1 MKSNIKVVTEG
12 FRAIG
17 HAAIQI
23 SGITV
28 VAGENSSGKST
39 ISKLLYE
46 LFNTVANYEVLVKEE
61 LIREFNDLYFFFVA
75 TYYDKAN
82 NTKNS
87 EIIERKKYDK
97 IKELYSE
104 TYKDLS
110 LEEIENALVTFLD
123 DLYTNTNIYSDR
135 YVNYISSVLGK
146 KIDIKDSLQEL
157 KSFIKDRI
165 KKADDKIHKRPT
177 SLFTEKLL
185 ERFNQKL
192 PSTLEVS
199 EEGGVIVALDEP
211 SVSISFLVQKAIY
224 IDTPMSLSAYDYNGY
239 WLELEK
245 LLKRKIK
252 GTHYSQEMSFQISE
266 NIKGESE
273 YSDDSLSYTFSFKR
287 KDGAVFDLN
296 EVATGIKAFSI
307 IQLLLKNGHIDNR
320 TLLIIDE
327 PESHLHPQ
335 WIVEYARMI
344 VLLHKHIG
352 VKFFLAS
359 HNPDMVSAIRYIA
372 EKEEVLD
379 NVNYYL
385 AEKAEGETYLYNY
398 TPLGSDISPIFK
410 SFNIAIDRISQYSV
424 DSDNEDDNL

>member
-61 LIREFNDLYFFFVA
+61 LIREFNDLFQFFKIVSTDLKEFNYFNIRQLSYEGV
-75 TYYDKAN
+75 YN
-82 NTKNS
+82 
-87 EIIERKKYDK
+87 
-97 IKELYSE
+97 
-104 TYKDLS
+104 DLS
-110 LEEIENALVTFLD
+110 LKEIEDTLLSFLNKIYQND
-123 DLYTNTNIYSDR
+123 IQKSNRYNTIVDSILGEKITDHNNDLTR
-135 YVNYISSVLGK
+135 L
-146 KIDIKDSLQEL
+146 E
-157 KSFIKDRI
+157 SFIKNKIREAEERV
-165 KKADDKIHKRPT
+165 KARSIN
-177 SLFTEKLL
+177 LFTQELSK
-185 ERFNQKL
+185 EFRSNVL
-192 PSTLEVS
+192 PDIFEVS
-199 EEGGVIVALDEP
+199 EEEEVIVALNKP
-211 SVSISFLVQKAIY
+211 SLSLPFSIKKAIY
-224 IDTPMSLSAYDYNGY
+224 IDTPMSLSVWEDNNKY
-239 WLELEK
+239 WSTLNRLLLRVEK
-245 LLKRKIK
+245 NASYPSSMSLL
-252 GTHYSQEMSFQISE
+252 ISD
-266 NIKGESE
+266 NIKGEADTSGLLNNE
-273 YSDDSLSYTFSFKR
+273 LSFYR
-287 KDGAVFDLN
+287 EDGEEFDLA

-379 NVNYYL
+379 NLNYYL

>member
-61 LIREFNDLYFFFVA
+61 LMREFNDLFQFFKIVSTDLKEFDYFNIRQLSYEDV
-75 TYYDKAN
+75 
-82 NTKNS
+82 
-87 EIIERKKYDK
+87 
-97 IKELYSE
+97 
-104 TYKDLS
+104 YKDLS
-110 LEEIENALVTFLD
+110 LKEIEDTLLSFLNKIYEND
-123 DLYTNTNIYSDR
+123 IQKSNRYNTIVDNILEEKITDHNNDLTR
-135 YVNYISSVLGK
+135 
-146 KIDIKDSLQEL
+146 L
-157 KSFIKDRI
+157 KSFVKNKIREAEERV
-165 KKADDKIHKRPT
+165 KARSIN
-177 SLFTEKLL
+177 LFTQELSK
-185 ERFNQKL
+185 EFRSNVL
-192 PSTLEVS
+192 PDIFEVS
-199 EEGGVIVALDEP
+199 EEEEVIVALNKP
-211 SVSISFLVQKAIY
+211 SLSLPFSIKKAIY
-224 IDTPMSLSAYDYNGY
+224 IDTPMSLSVWGDNNKY
-239 WLELEK
+239 WNILNK
-245 LLKRKIK
+245 LLLRVEKNAF
-252 GTHYSQEMSFQISE
+252 YPSSMSLLISD
-266 NIKGESE
+266 NIKGEADRSGLLNN
-273 YSDDSLSYTFSFKR
+273 DFSFYR
-287 KDGAVFDLN
+287 EDGEVFDLA

-372 EKEEVLD
+372 EKEGVLD

-385 AEKAEGETYLYNY
+385 AEKAEGEMYLYNY
-398 TPLGSDISPIFK
+398 TPLKNDISPIFK
-410 SFNIAIDRISQYSV
+410 SFNIAIERISQYSV
-424 DSDNEDDNL
+424 DSDNEDDEL

>member
-23 SGITV
+23 NGITV

-46 LFNTVANYEVLVKEE
+46 LFNTVTNYEVLVKEE
-61 LIREFNDLYFFFVA
+61 LMREFSNLFQFFEIVYTDSKDILDRKEYSKILYLSYEYYYKNKSFEEIKDLLSVFL
-75 TYYDKAN
+75 
-82 NTKNS
+82 S
-87 EIIERKKYDK
+87 EIY
-97 IKELYSE
+97 
-104 TYKDLS
+104 
-110 LEEIENALVTFLD
+110 N
-123 DLYTNTNIYSDR
+123 
-135 YVNYISSVLGK
+135 
-146 KIDIKDSLQEL
+146 KIDIS
-157 KSFIKDRI
+157 KSNRYNYIISNILGDEIDNTLENIIFFINQKI
-165 KKADDKIHKRPT
+165 EKAIDKVHSRPI

-185 ERFNQKL
+185 NLFRDKKL
-192 PSTLEVS
+192 PKSFQVLE
-199 EEGGVIVALDEP
+199 EKEVIVSLEKP
-211 SVSISFLVQKAIY
+211 TLSIPFSVQKAIY
-224 IDTPMSLSAYDYNGY
+224 IDSPMSLGAGSSSNKHWSDLTKFIFFEDKNLSDFHNNDIY
-239 WLELEK
+239 
-245 LLKRKIK
+245 
-252 GTHYSQEMSFQISE
+252 TSISK
-266 NIKGESE
+266 NIKGEAVKFTLGT
-273 YSDDSLSYTFSFKR
+273 LSTLTFLR
-287 KDGAVFDLN
+287 EDGKEFELT

-372 EKEEVLD
+372 EKEGVLD

-385 AEKAEGETYLYNY
+385 AEKEEGETYLYNY
-398 TPLGSDISPIFK
+398 RSLGAEIDPIFA
-410 SFNIAIDRISQYSV
+410 SFNIALDRINQYSLPYK
-424 DSDNEDDNL
+424 DDEIQ

>member
-61 LIREFNDLYFFFVA
+61 LIREFNDLFQFFRIVSTDLKEFDYFNIRQLSYEGV
-75 TYYDKAN
+75 YN
-82 NTKNS
+82 
-87 EIIERKKYDK
+87 
-97 IKELYSE
+97 
-104 TYKDLS
+104 DLS
-110 LEEIENALVTFLD
+110 LKEIEDTLLSFLNKIYQND
-123 DLYTNTNIYSDR
+123 IQKSNRYNTIVDSILGEKITDHNNDLTR
-135 YVNYISSVLGK
+135 L
-146 KIDIKDSLQEL
+146 E
-157 KSFIKDRI
+157 SFIKNKIREAEERV
-165 KKADDKIHKRPT
+165 KARSIN
-177 SLFTEKLL
+177 LFTQELSK
-185 ERFNQKL
+185 EFRSNVL
-192 PSTLEVS
+192 PDIFEVS
-199 EEGGVIVALDEP
+199 EEEEVIVALNKP
-211 SVSISFLVQKAIY
+211 SLSLPFSIKKAIY
-224 IDTPMSLSAYDYNGY
+224 IDTPMSLSVWEDNNKY
-239 WLELEK
+239 WSTLNRLLLRVEK
-245 LLKRKIK
+245 NASYPSSMSLL
-252 GTHYSQEMSFQISE
+252 ISD
-266 NIKGESE
+266 NIKGEADTSGLLNNE
-273 YSDDSLSYTFSFKR
+273 LSFYR
-287 KDGAVFDLN
+287 EDGEVFDLA

-398 TPLGSDISPIFK
+398 RSLGTEIDPIFA
-410 SFNIAIDRISQYSV
+410 SFNIALDRINQYSLPYK
-424 DSDNEDDNL
+424 DEEIQ

>member
-23 SGITV
+23 NGITV

-46 LFNTVANYEVLVKEE
+46 LFNTVTNYEVLVKEE
-61 LIREFNDLYFFFVA
+61 LMREFSNLFQFFEIVYTDSKDILDRKEYSKILYLSYEYYYKNKSFEEIKDLLSVFL
-75 TYYDKAN
+75 
-82 NTKNS
+82 S
-87 EIIERKKYDK
+87 EIY
-97 IKELYSE
+97 
-104 TYKDLS
+104 
-110 LEEIENALVTFLD
+110 N
-123 DLYTNTNIYSDR
+123 
-135 YVNYISSVLGK
+135 
-146 KIDIKDSLQEL
+146 KIDIS
-157 KSFIKDRI
+157 KSNRYNYIISNILGDEIDNTLENIIFFINQKI
-165 KKADDKIHKRPT
+165 EKAIDKVHSRPI

-185 ERFNQKL
+185 NLFRDKKL
-192 PSTLEVS
+192 PKSFQVLE
-199 EEGGVIVALDEP
+199 EKEVIVSLEKP
-211 SVSISFLVQKAIY
+211 TLSIPFSVQKAIY
-224 IDTPMSLSAYDYNGY
+224 IDSPMSLGAGSSSNKHWSDLTKFIFFEDKNLSDFHNNDIY
-239 WLELEK
+239 
-245 LLKRKIK
+245 
-252 GTHYSQEMSFQISE
+252 TSISK
-266 NIKGESE
+266 NIKGEAVKFTLGT
-273 YSDDSLSYTFSFKR
+273 LSTLTFLR
-287 KDGAVFDLN
+287 EDGKEFELT

-372 EKEEVLD
+372 EKEGVLD

-385 AEKAEGETYLYNY
+385 AEKAEGEMYLYNY
-398 TPLGSDISPIFK
+398 RSLGTEIDPIFA
-410 SFNIAIDRISQYSV
+410 SFNIALDRINQYSLPYK
-424 DSDNEDDNL
+424 DDEIQ

>member
-1 MKSNIKVVTEG
+1 MKSNIKVVTEN

-23 SGITV
+23 NGITV

-46 LFNTVANYEVLVKEE
+46 LFNTVSNYEILVKEE
-61 LIREFNDLYFFFVA
+61 LMREFSKLFQFFEIVYTDSKGILNRKEYSKIVDLSYEYNYKNKSFEEINDLLSLFL
-75 TYYDKAN
+75 
-82 NTKNS
+82 S
-87 EIIERKKYDK
+87 EIYSK
-97 IKELYSE
+97 I
-104 TYKDLS
+104 D
-110 LEEIENALVTFLD
+110 VTK
-123 DLYTNTNIYSDR
+123 SSR
-135 YVNYISSVLGK
+135 YNYIVSNILGDE
-146 KIDIKDSLQEL
+146 IDNTLENIT
-157 KSFIKDRI
+157 SFINQKI
-165 KKADDKIHKRPT
+165 KKAIDKVHSRPI

-185 ERFNQKL
+185 NVFRDENL
-192 PSTLEVS
+192 PKSFEVLE
-199 EEGGVIVALDEP
+199 EKEVIVSLEKP
-211 SVSISFLVQKAIY
+211 TLSIPFSVQKAIY
-224 IDTPMSLSAYDYNGY
+224 IDSPMSLGAGSSSNKHWSDLAKFIFFEDKNRSDFHNNDIY
-239 WLELEK
+239 
-245 LLKRKIK
+245 
-252 GTHYSQEMSFQISE
+252 TSISK
-266 NIKGESE
+266 NIKGEAVKFTLGT
-273 YSDDSLSYTFSFKR
+273 LSTLTFLR
-287 KDGAVFDLN
+287 EDGKEFNLT

-372 EKEEVLD
+372 EKEGVLD

-385 AEKAEGETYLYNY
+385 AEKAEGEAYLYNY
-398 TPLGSDISPIFK
+398 IPLGSDISPIFK
-410 SFNIAIDRISQYSV
+410 SFNIAIERISQYSI
-424 DSDNEDDNL
+424 DSDNEDDDL

>member
-61 LIREFNDLYFFFVA
+61 LIREFNDLFQFFRIVSTDLKEFDYFNIRQLSYEGV
-75 TYYDKAN
+75 YN
-82 NTKNS
+82 
-87 EIIERKKYDK
+87 
-97 IKELYSE
+97 
-104 TYKDLS
+104 DLS
-110 LEEIENALVTFLD
+110 LKEIEDTLLSFLNKIYQND
-123 DLYTNTNIYSDR
+123 IQKSNRYNTIVDSILGEKITDHNNDLTR
-135 YVNYISSVLGK
+135 L
-146 KIDIKDSLQEL
+146 E
-157 KSFIKDRI
+157 SFIKNKIREAEERV
-165 KKADDKIHKRPT
+165 KARSIN
-177 SLFTEKLL
+177 LFTQELSK
-185 ERFNQKL
+185 EFRSNVL
-192 PSTLEVS
+192 PDIFEVS
-199 EEGGVIVALDEP
+199 EEEEVIVALNKP
-211 SVSISFLVQKAIY
+211 SLSLPFSIKKAIY
-224 IDTPMSLSAYDYNGY
+224 IDTPMSLSVWEDNNKY
-239 WLELEK
+239 WSTLNRLLLRVEK
-245 LLKRKIK
+245 KASYPSSMSLL
-252 GTHYSQEMSFQISE
+252 ISD
-266 NIKGESE
+266 NIKGEADTSGLLNNE
-273 YSDDSLSYTFSFKR
+273 LSFYR
-287 KDGAVFDLN
+287 EDGEMFDLA

>member
-61 LIREFNDLYFFFVA
+61 LIREFNDLFQFFRIVSTDLKEFDYFNIRQLSYEGV
-75 TYYDKAN
+75 YN
-82 NTKNS
+82 
-87 EIIERKKYDK
+87 
-97 IKELYSE
+97 
-104 TYKDLS
+104 DLS
-110 LEEIENALVTFLD
+110 LKEIEDTLLSFLNKIYQND
-123 DLYTNTNIYSDR
+123 IQKSNRYNTIVDSILGEKITDHNNDLTR
-135 YVNYISSVLGK
+135 L
-146 KIDIKDSLQEL
+146 E
-157 KSFIKDRI
+157 SFIKNKIREAEERV
-165 KKADDKIHKRPT
+165 KARSIN
-177 SLFTEKLL
+177 LFTQELSK
-185 ERFNQKL
+185 EFRSNVL
-192 PSTLEVS
+192 PDIFEVS
-199 EEGGVIVALDEP
+199 EEEEVIVALNKP
-211 SVSISFLVQKAIY
+211 SLSLPFSIKKAIY
-224 IDTPMSLSAYDYNGY
+224 IDTPMSLSVWEDNNKY
-239 WLELEK
+239 WSTLNRLLLRVEK
-245 LLKRKIK
+245 KASYPSSMSLL
-252 GTHYSQEMSFQISE
+252 ISD
-266 NIKGESE
+266 NIKGEADTSGLLNNE
-273 YSDDSLSYTFSFKR
+273 LSFYR
-287 KDGAVFDLN
+287 EDGEVFDLA

-385 AEKAEGETYLYNY
+385 AEKPEGETYLYNY

>member
-61 LIREFNDLYFFFVA
+61 LMREFNDLFQFFKIVSTDLKEFDYFNIRQLSYEDV
-75 TYYDKAN
+75 
-82 NTKNS
+82 
-87 EIIERKKYDK
+87 
-97 IKELYSE
+97 
-104 TYKDLS
+104 YKDLS
-110 LEEIENALVTFLD
+110 LKEIE
-123 DLYTNTNIYSDR
+123 
-135 YVNYISSVLGK
+135 
-146 KIDIKDSLQEL
+146 DSLLSFLNKIYQNDIQKSNRYNTIVDNILEEKITDHNNDLTRL
-157 KSFIKDRI
+157 KSFVKNKIREAEERV
-165 KKADDKIHKRPT
+165 KARSIN
-177 SLFTEKLL
+177 LFTQELSK
-185 ERFNQKL
+185 EFRSNVL
-192 PSTLEVS
+192 PDIFEVS
-199 EEGGVIVALDEP
+199 EEEEVIVALNKP
-211 SVSISFLVQKAIY
+211 SLSLPFSIKKAIY
-224 IDTPMSLSAYDYNGY
+224 IDTPMSLSVWGDNNKY
-239 WLELEK
+239 WNILNK
-245 LLKRKIK
+245 LLLRVEKNAS
-252 GTHYSQEMSFQISE
+252 YPSSMSLLISD
-266 NIKGESE
+266 NIKGEADRSGLLNN
-273 YSDDSLSYTFSFKR
+273 DFSFYR
-287 KDGAVFDLN
+287 EDGEVFDLAG
-296 EVATGIKAFSI
+296 VATGIKAFSI

-372 EKEEVLD
+372 EKEGVLD

-385 AEKAEGETYLYNY
+385 AEKAEGEMYLYNY
-398 TPLGSDISPIFK
+398 TPLKNNISPIFK
-410 SFNIAIDRISQYSV
+410 SFNIAIERISQYSV
-424 DSDNEDDNL
+424 DSDNEDDEL